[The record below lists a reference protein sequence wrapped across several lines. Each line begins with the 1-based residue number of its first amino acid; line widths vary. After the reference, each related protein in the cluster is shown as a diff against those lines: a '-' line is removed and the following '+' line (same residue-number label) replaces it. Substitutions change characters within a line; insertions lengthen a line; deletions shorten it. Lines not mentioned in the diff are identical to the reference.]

1 MRKRSMLLA
10 ALVVGLISSSTWALS
25 HIGPPGTTSKKGQI
39 GFNIGG
45 SVSKTDI
52 KLNDFKTPAF
62 PLNSTTI
69 KKVRTQGAFV
79 DLTYG
84 LFNNWEGFLRLT
96 MTELEEGAS
105 NFGGRTKVHGDTD
118 MGYGLGIR
126 GTFYRTPKWS
136 VGGVF
141 QIMTIDTDGKAR
153 VGALEGGFNMDIWEY
168 LLAVG
173 PTYHVTDWFAIYG
186 GPFMYILDGE
196 VHGQNILPYSAEI
209 KSQALFGGFI
219 GAEFTFTEHSS
230 LRFEYAHTD
239 NLDGLNLGYSYRH

>member
-10 ALVVGLISSSTWALS
+10 ALVVCLISSSTWAIG

-45 SVSKTDI
+45 RVSKTDI
-52 KLNDFKTPAF
+52 KLNDFKTPIF
-62 PLNSTTI
+62 PLGSTTI
-69 KKVRTQGAFV
+69 KKVRTQDVFV

-84 LFNNWEGFLRLT
+84 LFNNWEGFLRLC
-96 MTELEEGAS
+96 MHDLDEGAG
-105 NFGGRTKVHGDTD
+105 NFGGRTKISGDTD

-141 QIMTIDTDGKAR
+141 QIMTVDTDGRAR
-153 VGALEGGFNMDIWEY
+153 TGAFVGGFNIDLWEY

-196 VHGQNILPYSAEI
+196 VNGQLFLPYSAEI
-209 KSQALFGGFI
+209 ESEAMFGGFV

-230 LRFEYAHTD
+230 LRFEFAHTD
-239 NLDGLNLGYSYRH
+239 NADGLSVAYSYRH